1 MKQGQAGHC
10 AGCSGEGPSQG
21 GVRTLPLGAASAVG
35 LEGSGKKDLGRWF
48 VMCSSP
54 ALGGEEGEPLV
65 ILRYSPKSC
74 SRDEVSV

>member
-1 MKQGQAGHC
+1 MLVFWGGTFT
-10 AGCSGEGPSQG
+10 GRGED
-21 GVRTLPLGAASAVG
+21 LPLGASSAVG

-74 SRDEVSV
+74 SRDVVSV